1 MTRRNKEE
9 QMRANL
15 EEIGIDEEDYWR
27 YWYDLYH
34 MNMVACNPQSKAV
47 LTKYANMPAKWRE
60 KFLMQSLNINNK

>member
-1 MTRRNKEE
+1 MAKRNKEE

-15 EEIGIDEEDYWR
+15 EEIGINEEDYWR
-27 YWYDLYH
+27 YWYNLYH

-60 KFLMQSLNINNK
+60 KFLIESLNINNE

>member
-1 MTRRNKEE
+1 MGKKSKEE

-15 EEIGIDEEDYWR
+15 EEIDIKEEEYWR
-27 YWYDLYH
+27 FWYDMYH

-60 KFLMQSLNINNK
+60 KFLMESLNINNK